1 MSYQAYLD
9 AIEKQIGKT
18 PAEIITL
25 ATSKGFGSDTKSGE
39 VVAWLKADLGLG
51 HGHAAAMAGVIKNG
65 SKISSKHV
73 GSDGTHSDASDTLRL
88 DGMKSR

>member
-9 AIEKQIGKT
+9 AIEKQTGKT

-65 SKISSKHV
+65 PKISSKHV